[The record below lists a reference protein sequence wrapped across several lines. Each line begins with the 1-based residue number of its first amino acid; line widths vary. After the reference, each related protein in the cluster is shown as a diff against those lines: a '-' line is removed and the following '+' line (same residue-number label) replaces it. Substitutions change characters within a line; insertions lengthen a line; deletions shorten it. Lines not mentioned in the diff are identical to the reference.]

1 MAQAQQAGQFNRE
14 NPSKPKKNRFAHTA
28 NTAYGMGTNQGL
40 GLKPKVG
47 RVIRGEGA
55 NPVPQKKIGKPP
67 KSLA

>member
-14 NPSKPKKNRFAHTA
+14 LPSKPKKNRFAHTA
-28 NTAYGMGTNQGL
+28 NTQYGMGTNQGM

-47 RVIRGEGA
+47 KVIRGSGY
-55 NPVPQKKIGKPP
+55 NPMSSKKLGTPP

>member
-28 NTAYGMGTNQGL
+28 NTPYGMGTNQGL

-47 RVIRGEGA
+47 RVISSEGYNA
-55 NPVPQKKIGKPP
+55 MPNKKLSKPP